1 MKKRY
6 IVKAGAFCITIIFLL
21 LASTSSICVINVN
34 EKYALTSENL
44 TWYWKPSYRDYCPN
58 GMPDFDQAQKNW
70 KVIFPGKNGV
80 LNSVPVGD
88 DKISSDGKR
97 IAPGNNCNLET
108 IPAGDDVAQ
117 FGFCGPV
124 ALANCFWWF
133 DSKFECKPGQPG
145 DGKDTFPLVK
155 DYGADDDHI
164 KGNVPLLIEKL
175 AIATKTTREGTAIIT
190 NMQNAIDDWFDD
202 TGLSYMFTGDYL

>member
-21 LASTSSICVINVN
+21 LASPSSICVNNVN
-34 EKYALTSENL
+34 KTYAKTSENFA
-44 TWYWKPSYRDYCPN
+44 WYWKPSYPDYAPK

-70 KVIFPGKNGV
+70 KVIFPGNNGI
-80 LNSVPVGD
+80 LNSVPAGD
-88 DKISSDGKR
+88 DIISSDGKR

-108 IPAGDDVAQ
+108 IPTGDDVAQ

-133 DSKFECKPGQPG
+133 DSIFECKPGQPG
-145 DGKDTFPLVK
+145 DGKDTFSLVK
-155 DYGADDDHI
+155 DYGAGDDHI

-175 AIATKTTREGTAIIT
+175 AIATKTAREGTAI
-190 NMQNAIDDWFDD
+190 
-202 TGLSYMFTGDYL
+202 